1 MEVIA
6 EITTI
11 TNQFDFTGNYIDTD
25 GNTHNMTIFDTNYF
39 LTELRHN
46 YFSREIFID
55 TDAPATDIV
64 NIFTV
69 WKQSRGALYAK
80 QAYAYTLAYNP
91 IENYSSNE
99 TDSGFETVEHGLKI
113 ERTAGQK
120 NTHTNNNLTSTNT
133 YTNVTDTN
141 THSKYGLNSNDAVP
155 SDIDTNIK
163 SGSDSNVQTGS
174 YEDAKSGKDT
184 DQHSGVDTNRHSIT
198 RTRSGNIGVMTAA
211 QMLQAEFDGLKQ
223 DLANRALKE
232 FLSKYTFYSGEVD

>member
-1 MEVIA
+1 MIA

-46 YFSREIFID
+46 YFSRDIFID

-91 IENYSSNE
+91 IENYLSDE
-99 TDSGFETVEHGLKI
+99 HTEGTVDLEHGEKI
-113 ERTAGQK
+113 ERKGGQK
-120 NTHTNNNLTSTNT
+120 ITTTHTNDQVATT
-133 YTNVTDTN
+133 YNQLQDVN
-141 THSKYGLNSNDAVP
+141 THSKYGLNSANAVP
-155 SDIDTNIK
+155 SDIDTN
-163 SGSDSNVQTGS
+163 VRTGS
-174 YEDAKSGKDT
+174 ETATHTGSVSNEKDGTDT
-184 DQHSGVDTNRHSIT
+184 DTHSGTDTTSTNMTTTRH
-198 RTRSGNIGVMTAA
+198 GNIGVQTAA
-211 QMLQAEFDGLKQ
+211 EMLEREFNGLKQ
-223 DLANRALKE
+223 DLADRAIKE
-232 FLSKYTFYSGEVD
+232 FLSKYTFYSGEVE